1 MAIFKGSGVALVTPM
16 KENGQINY
24 DALEALIED
33 QLANHTDA
41 FIICGTTGEAPTLE
55 DDEHLEAIGRSVEI
69 I

>member
-33 QLANHTDA
+33 QLARSGGPDRGSA
-41 FIICGTTGEAPTLE
+41 GELYRRF
-55 DDEHLEAIGRSVEI
+55 HYLRHNRRSADPGG
-69 I
+69 